1 MPDQL
6 DITQS
11 DRRLIRALQ
20 RDARKSVSELARELG
35 LSRTTVQKRL
45 ARLEEVGV
53 IAGYQVRLGEG
64 YRASTFQAYVNL
76 VVDPH
81 LSAQVA
87 TALGHMAEVEA
98 LFTVAGKID
107 LVALVRVSTPGELD
121 VALDRIGQ
129 LDGVRDTDSAIVLT
143 TKFDRR

>member
-1 MPDQL
+1 M

-45 ARLEEVGV
+45 ARLEETGV
-53 IAGYQVRLGEG
+53 IAGYQLKLGDNF
-64 YRASTFQAYVNL
+64 RAQSFQAYVSL
-76 VVDPH
+76 VVDPRQGG
-81 LSAQVA
+81 AVA
-87 TALGHMAEVEA
+87 AALGRMGEVEA

-107 LVALVRVSTPGELD
+107 LVAIVRVQTPAELD
-121 VALDRIGQ
+121 AALDRIGE
-129 LDGVRDTDSAIVLT
+129 LDGVRDTDSAIVLS